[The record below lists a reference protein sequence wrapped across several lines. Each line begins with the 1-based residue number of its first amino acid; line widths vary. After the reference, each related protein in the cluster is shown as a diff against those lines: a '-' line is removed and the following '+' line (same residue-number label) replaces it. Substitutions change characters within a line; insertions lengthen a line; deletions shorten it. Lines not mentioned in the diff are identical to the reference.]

1 LLIYQYICKINQPLK
16 KVLLFQIK
24 SLEIDISDN
33 VLLIIKKDQ
42 ALFIFIKE
50 NTETKFKYLLNTAFN

>member
-42 ALFIFIKE
+42 TLFIFIME
-50 NTETKFKYLLNTAFN
+50 KY